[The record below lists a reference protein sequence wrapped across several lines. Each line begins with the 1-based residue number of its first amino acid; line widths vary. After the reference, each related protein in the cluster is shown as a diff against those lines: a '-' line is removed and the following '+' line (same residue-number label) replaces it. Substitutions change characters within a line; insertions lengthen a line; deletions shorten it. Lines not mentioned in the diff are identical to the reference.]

1 VDRAG
6 DGRLNAEHT
15 LPLDDSRRLLGGNLF
30 FAGTGVV
37 LETAGVEIDETLLAG
52 WHARVERARRHLGW
66 DRTSPGLPLAPAI
79 VARRHATGASLA
91 LQAPVD
97 QLFTAT
103 ELNEWAL
110 CATVFERDPVRWA
123 SVTVNLLADYL
134 EDANDPADVMPP
146 VLEEHAA
153 LARLAV
159 RAAGERRPD
168 VVALIEAA
176 SAHRVGHML
185 DEATLTLGC
194 GKGSRSWALN
204 ALPGIDEVP
213 WDSLRTIPIAAVTG
227 SNGKTT
233 TVRLVAA
240 CARAHGWCDGFN
252 CTDGVFIDRK
262 AVAAGDYSG
271 PAGTR
276 LVLRDTSVD
285 AAILETARGGIL
297 RRGLAADRADVA
309 IVTNISP
316 DHFGEY
322 GIDDLDGLADVKLSI
337 AHLLDRGGLLVLN
350 ADDTLLCARS
360 EVLRQR
366 LGWQPTLGWF
376 ARSYDH
382 PALVQHRVSG
392 GAASGVRAGHLW
404 LSSGNREHDLGAI
417 VDMPLTVAGTATYNV
432 DNLAGAALVA
442 AQLGVPPATIARVF
456 STFGRDLA
464 DNAGRLMRFDIGGV
478 KIILDYAHNPDGL
491 RGVMRVAQQLRAPDG
506 RIGMLLGH
514 AGNRLNAD
522 IEELALVATQFGPDL
537 IVVKEDEGHLRG
549 RQPGEV
555 PAIIQNALLQTGM
568 PLAAVPICPSEVD
581 AALMALDWARPGD
594 ALVLL
599 IHASPA
605 RARMLEILQ
614 ARVRAN
620 DSCRQ
625 SSL

>member
-1 VDRAG
+1 M
-6 DGRLNAEHT
+6 
-15 LPLDDSRRLLGGNLF
+15 GGNLF
-30 FAGTGVV
+30 FAGTGAV
-37 LETAGVEIDETLLAG
+37 LETVGVEIDDALLSG
-52 WHARVERARRHLGW
+52 WRARVERARRHLGW
-66 DRTSPGLPLAPAI
+66 DRSTPGSPLAPAI
-79 VARRHATGASLA
+79 VARRHATGVSLA

-123 SVTVNLLADYL
+123 SVAADLLADYL
-134 EDANDPADVMPP
+134 EDASDPAEVIPP

-159 RAAGERRPD
+159 RAAGECRPD
-168 VVALIEAA
+168 IVSLIEAA
-176 SAHRVGHML
+176 GARRISHLL
-185 DEATLTLGC
+185 DEATLTLGA
-194 GKGSRSWALN
+194 GKGCRSWSLDS
-204 ALPGIDEVP
+204 LPATDSVP
-213 WDSLRTIPIAAVTG
+213 WATLHGIPTAAITG

-240 CARAHGWCDGFN
+240 CARANGWCDGFN

-262 AVAAGDYSG
+262 AAASGDYSG

-276 LVLRDTSVD
+276 LVLRNTSVE
-285 AAILETARGGIL
+285 AAVLETARGGIL
-297 RRGLAADRADVA
+297 RRGLAADHADVA

-337 AHLLDRGGLLVLN
+337 AHLLDREGLLVLN
-350 ADDTLLCARS
+350 ADDTLLCAKS
-360 EVLRQR
+360 ALLRQR

-382 PALVQHRVSG
+382 PTLVQHRALP
-392 GAASGVRAGHLW
+392 GATAGVRAGHLW

-417 VDMPLTVAGTATYNV
+417 SDMPLTVDGTATYNV
-432 DNLAGAALVA
+432 ENLAGAALVA
-442 AQLGVPPATIARVF
+442 TKLGVPPAIIAQVF
-456 STFGRDLA
+456 ATFGRDLA
-464 DNAGRLMRFDIGGV
+464 DNAGRLMRFEIGGV
-478 KIILDYAHNPDGL
+478 KIIVDYAHNPDGL
-491 RGVMRVAQQLRAPDG
+491 RGVMRVAQQLCAPDG

-514 AGNRLNAD
+514 AGNRLDVD
-522 IEELALVATQFGPDL
+522 IEELALVATEFGPDL

-555 PAIIQNALLQTGM
+555 PAIIQNALLKTGM

-599 IHASPA
+599 IHSSPA

-614 ARVRAN
+614 ARRNA
-620 DSCRQ
+620 
-625 SSL
+625 

>member
-1 VDRAG
+1 M
-6 DGRLNAEHT
+6 
-15 LPLDDSRRLLGGNLF
+15 GGNLF
-30 FAGTGVV
+30 FAGTGAV
-37 LETAGVEIDETLLAG
+37 LETVGVEIDDALLSG

-66 DRTSPGLPLAPAI
+66 DRITPGSPVAPTI
-79 VARRHATGASLA
+79 VARRHATGVSLA

-110 CATVFERDPVRWA
+110 CATVFERDPVRWVN
-123 SVTVNLLADYL
+123 VTDDLLADYL
-134 EDANDPADVMPP
+134 EDAGDPADVIPP

-159 RAAGERRPD
+159 RAASERRPD
-168 VVALIEAA
+168 VVALIDAA
-176 SAHRVGHML
+176 ATRGVGHLL
-185 DEATLTLGC
+185 DETMLTLGA
-194 GKGSRSWALN
+194 GKGGRSWALDG
-204 ALPGIDEVP
+204 LPAIEEVP
-213 WDSLRTIPIAAVTG
+213 WDSLRTIPIAAITG

-240 CARAHGWCDGFN
+240 CARAHGWHDGFN

-262 AVAAGDYSG
+262 AVASGDYSG

-276 LVLRDTSVD
+276 LVLRNASV
-285 AAILETARGGIL
+285 AAAVIETARGGIL

-337 AHLLDRGGLLVLN
+337 AHLLGREGLLVLN
-350 ADDTLLCARS
+350 ADDALLCAKS
-360 EVLRQR
+360 TTLRQR

-376 ARSYDH
+376 ARDYDL
-382 PALVQHRVSG
+382 PALAHQRTLQ
-392 GAASGVRAGHLW
+392 GATSGVRAGRLW
-404 LSSGNREHDLGAI
+404 LSLHGSEHDLGAI
-417 VDMPLTVAGTATYNV
+417 NDMPLTIDGAAKYNV
-432 DNLAGAALVA
+432 ENLVGAALVA
-442 AQLGVPPATIARVF
+442 ATLGVPPAVIAQVF
-456 STFGRDLA
+456 ATFGRDLT

-478 KIILDYAHNPDGL
+478 KIIVDYAHNPDGL
-491 RGVMRVAQQLRAPDG
+491 RGVLRVAQQLRAPDG

-514 AGNRLNAD
+514 AGNRLDAD
-522 IEELALVATQFGPDL
+522 IEELALVATEFGPDL

-555 PAIIQNALLQTGM
+555 PAIIQNALLKAGM
-568 PLAAVPICPSEVD
+568 PAAAVPICPSEVD
-581 AALMALDWARPGD
+581 AALMALDWTRPGD

-599 IHASPA
+599 IHSSPA

-614 ARVRAN
+614 ARRNA
-620 DSCRQ
+620 
-625 SSL
+625 

>member
-1 VDRAG
+1 M
-6 DGRLNAEHT
+6 
-15 LPLDDSRRLLGGNLF
+15 GGNLF
-30 FAGTGVV
+30 FAGTGAV
-37 LETAGVEIDETLLAG
+37 LETVGVEIDHALLSG
-52 WHARVERARRHLGW
+52 WRARVERARRHLGW
-66 DRTSPGLPLAPAI
+66 DRSTPGSPLAPAI
-79 VARRHATGASLA
+79 VARRHATGVSLA

-123 SVTVNLLADYL
+123 NVTIDLLADYL
-134 EDANDPADVMPP
+134 EDANDPADVIPP

-153 LARLAV
+153 LSRLAA
-159 RAAGERRPD
+159 RAASERRPD
-168 VVALIEAA
+168 VVSLIEAA
-176 SAHRVGHML
+176 CARRVSHLL
-185 DEATLTLGC
+185 DEATLTLGA
-194 GKGSRSWALN
+194 GKGCRSWALD
-204 ALPGIDEVP
+204 ALPATDTVP
-213 WDSLRTIPIAAVTG
+213 WASLHGIPTAAITG

-240 CARAHGWCDGFN
+240 CSRANGWCDGFN

-262 AVAAGDYSG
+262 AVASGDYSG

-276 LVLRDTSVD
+276 LVLRNTSVE
-285 AAILETARGGIL
+285 AAVLETARGGIL
-297 RRGLAADRADVA
+297 RRGLAADHADVA

-337 AHLLDRGGLLVLN
+337 AHLLDREGLLVLN
-350 ADDTLLCARS
+350 ADDALLCAKS
-360 EVLRQR
+360 GVLRQR

-382 PALVQHRVSG
+382 PALVQHRALPGVT
-392 GAASGVRAGHLW
+392 AGVRAGHLW
-404 LSSGNREHDLGAI
+404 LSSGNGEHDLGA
-417 VDMPLTVAGTATYNV
+417 VYDMPLTVDGTATYNV
-432 DNLAGAALVA
+432 ENLAGAALVA
-442 AQLGVPPATIARVF
+442 TKLGVPPATIAQVF
-456 STFGRDLA
+456 ATFGRDLA

-478 KIILDYAHNPDGL
+478 RIILDYAHNPDGL
-491 RGVMRVAQQLRAPDG
+491 RGVMRVARQLRASGG

-514 AGNRLNAD
+514 AGNRLDAD
-522 IEELALVATQFGPDL
+522 IEELALVATEFGPDL

-555 PAIIQNALLQTGM
+555 PAIIQNALLQAGM

-581 AALMALDWARPGD
+581 AALMALEWARPGD

-599 IHASPA
+599 IHSSPA
-605 RARMLEILQ
+605 RARMLDILRE
-614 ARVRAN
+614 RVAG
-620 DSCRQ
+620 
-625 SSL
+625 

>member
-1 VDRAG
+1 M
-6 DGRLNAEHT
+6 
-15 LPLDDSRRLLGGNLF
+15 GGNLF
-30 FAGTGVV
+30 FAGTGAV
-37 LETAGVEIDETLLAG
+37 LETVGLEIDDALLSG
-52 WHARVERARRHLGW
+52 WHARVDRARRYLGW
-66 DRTSPGLPLAPAI
+66 DQTSPGSPLAPAI
-79 VARRHATGASLA
+79 VARRHATGVSLA

-123 SVTVNLLADYL
+123 SVTDDLLADYL
-134 EDANDPADVMPP
+134 EDAKNPADVIPP

-159 RAAGERRPD
+159 RAASERRPD
-168 VVALIEAA
+168 IVMLIEAA
-176 SAHRVGHML
+176 SVRRVGHLL
-185 DEATLTLGC
+185 DETTLTLGA
-194 GKGSRSWALN
+194 GKGSHSWSLD
-204 ALPGIDEVP
+204 ALPTAETVP
-213 WDSLRTIPIAAVTG
+213 WAALHTIPIAAITG

-240 CARAHGWCDGFN
+240 CARANGWRDGFN
-252 CTDGVFIDRK
+252 CTDGVFIDRTP
-262 AVAAGDYSG
+262 VASGDYSG

-276 LVLRDTSVD
+276 LVLRNTSVE
-285 AAILETARGGIL
+285 AAVLETARGGIL

-322 GIDDLDGLADVKLSI
+322 GIDDLEGLADVKLSI
-337 AHLLDRGGLLVLN
+337 THLLDRDGLLVLN
-350 ADDTLLCARS
+350 AEDALLCAKS
-360 EVLRQR
+360 SVLRQR
-366 LGWQPTLGWF
+366 LGWQPAIGWF
-376 ARSYDH
+376 ACNYDH
-382 PALVQHRVSG
+382 PALVQHRALQ
-392 GAASGVRAGHLW
+392 GATCGVRAAHLW
-404 LSSGNREHDLGAI
+404 LSSGGREHDLGAI
-417 VDMPLTVAGTATYNV
+417 DDMPLTVDGTATYNV
-432 DNLAGAALVA
+432 ENLAGAALVA
-442 AQLGVPPATIARVF
+442 TKLGVPPATIAQVF
-456 STFGRDLA
+456 ATFGRDLA

-491 RGVMRVAQQLRAPDG
+491 RGVMRVAQQLRAPHG

-522 IEELALVATQFGPDL
+522 IEELALVATEFKPDL

-555 PAIIQNALLQTGM
+555 PAIIQNALLKTG
-568 PLAAVPICPSEVD
+568 LSEAAVPICPSEVD

-599 IHASPA
+599 IHSSSA
-605 RARMLEILQ
+605 RARMLDILK
-614 ARVRAN
+614 ARLA
-620 DSCRQ
+620 S
-625 SSL
+625 